1 MENLY
6 LIPSGDAL
14 MRVSQGE
21 NELRLLARHPR
32 MEIMEYTIHPGSLM
46 WISPGD
52 DPSTLEYYRILEG
65 TVCLGCEG
73 ESRLLHPGDSFY
85 LTHFDKEYSL
95 KSEEEVRILF
105 VTSAPCFEELY
116 SYMGD
121 IEELLHRTEAKDPYT
136 NGHGKR
142 VMKYSI
148 AMAQELGIDQTGINN
163 LTTASLFHDVGK
175 CFIPLEVLNKPGRLT
190 DQEFEHIR
198 SHPVHSQRLLAPRF
212 GKDVAQIALCHHE
225 RLNGRGYP
233 HGIQEGEISL
243 EARIIAVA
251 DSFDAM
257 TTDRPYRKGRDFED
271 AVAELETLAGV
282 EYDVRVVAA
291 LRKLS
296 RQPGVLDAIRNG

>member
-6 LIPSGDAL
+6 LIPKGDAL

-21 NELRLLARHPR
+21 NVLKLLARHPQ
-32 MEIMEYTIHPGSLM
+32 MEIMEYVIHPGSLM

-52 DPSTLEYYRILEG
+52 NPETLEYYLILEG

-73 ESRLLHPGDSFY
+73 EFRTLNPGDSFY

-95 KSEEEVRILF
+95 KSEGEVRILF
-105 VTSAPCFEELY
+105 VTSEPCFEELY

-121 IEELLHRTEAKDPYT
+121 IEELLQRTEAKDPYT

-148 AMAQELGIDQTGINN
+148 AMAQEMGIEQTRIDN
-163 LTTASLFHDVGK
+163 LTPASLFHDVGK
-175 CFIPLEVLNKPGRLT
+175 CFVPIEVLNKPGRLT
-190 DQEFEHIR
+190 DQEFEHIKA
-198 SHPVHSQRLLAPRF
+198 HPLHSQRLLTPRF
-212 GKDVAQIALCHHE
+212 GKEVAQIALSHHE

-233 HGIQEGEISL
+233 NGIQGDEISL

-257 TTDRPYRKGRDFED
+257 TTDRPYRKGRDFEG
-271 AVAELETLAGV
+271 AVAELETLVGI
-282 EYDVRVVAA
+282 EYDARVVAA

-296 RQPGVLDAIRNG
+296 QQPGVLSAIRNG